1 MNKTEKKKFRLTDD
15 KPFEALRILVSILIT
30 LLVTFIVLCI
40 VSNQPGKDF
49 ISLLTYPFKNPRYFG
64 YVLVKFIPLTF
75 AGLATR
81 FLAHRSLCF
90 SYVGRY
96 LQPCN
101 RRYLLLLWCYRYI
114 LCNQ

>member
-64 YVLVKFIPLTF
+64 YVLVKFIPF
-75 AGLATR
+75 PK
-81 FLAHRSLCF
+81 SI
-90 SYVGRY
+90 
-96 LQPCN
+96 
-101 RRYLLLLWCYRYI
+101 LLDLKYPPTI
-114 LCNQ
+114 

>member
-15 KPFEALRILVSILIT
+15 KPFEALRILLSILIT

-75 AGLATR
+75 AGLATLLYFR
-81 FLAHRSLCF
+81 SGAFNLATEGIFYF
-90 SYVGRY
+90 SGVIATFFAIKI
-96 LQPCN
+96 C
-101 RRYLLLLWCYRYI
+101 
-114 LCNQ
+114 